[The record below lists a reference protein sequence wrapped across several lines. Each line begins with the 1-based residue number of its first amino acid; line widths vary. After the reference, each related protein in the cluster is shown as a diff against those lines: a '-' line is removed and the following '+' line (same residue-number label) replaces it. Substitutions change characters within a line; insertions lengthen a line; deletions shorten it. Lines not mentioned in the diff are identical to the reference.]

1 MKAPATFYR
10 GISFIRI
17 HDLPSDQQ
25 VFLKSSPNYPERIK
39 LLIDGKILDQCI
51 LYAEYIEWF
60 VNVYKQ
66 VQEQGTLE
74 NTQQETRPAKVIKQS
89 R

>member
-1 MKAPATFYR
+1 MKASATFYR
-10 GISFIRI
+10 GISFIQI

-25 VFLKSSPNYPERIK
+25 VFLRSSPNNPERIK
-39 LLIDGKILDQCI
+39 LLIDGKILDECI

-60 VNVYKQ
+60 VNVYKK
-66 VQEQGTLE
+66 VQEHGTTE
-74 NTQQETRPAKVIKQS
+74 NIQQEVHPAKLIKQS